1 MKIIITES
9 QQTQLIGEA
18 IMENFPEVV
27 SINYSTRKVQLVN
40 MGNKIID
47 VKVIN
52 VITDPYKVLE
62 GNLNNKLG
70 KYEFEDLFKNIRQF
84 VERYFSINLFEYGSE
99 FRLVFYVLGTL
110 DVHSL
115 YH

>member
-40 MGNKIID
+40 MGNK
-47 VKVIN
+47 
-52 VITDPYKVLE
+52 
-62 GNLNNKLG
+62 
-70 KYEFEDLFKNIRQF
+70 
-84 VERYFSINLFEYGSE
+84 
-99 FRLVFYVLGTL
+99 
-110 DVHSL
+110 
-115 YH
+115 